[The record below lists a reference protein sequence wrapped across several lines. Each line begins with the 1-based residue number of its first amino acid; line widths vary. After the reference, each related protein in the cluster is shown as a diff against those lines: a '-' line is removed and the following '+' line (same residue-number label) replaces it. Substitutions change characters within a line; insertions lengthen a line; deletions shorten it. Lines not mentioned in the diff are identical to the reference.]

1 MTEHEH
7 PADPT
12 AYPAYPAPGAEA
24 FPAYPAPG
32 AAAYPVYPAPGPA
45 AHPAPGPAGDPGDPR
60 YTAHPGYPGASGP
73 GQSVVAPTNV
83 SAIVLLVI
91 SILAII
97 ASGIIGPP
105 SAVLAALAL
114 KRNVADPARSARQA
128 TIGWIVLSVNTVV
141 GLFAIAGL
149 FWWLAHR

>member
-32 AAAYPVYPAPGPA
+32 AAAYPAYPAPGPA
-45 AHPAPGPAGDPGDPR
+45 AYQGYPGYP
-60 YTAHPGYPGASGP
+60 AHPGYPGASGP

-83 SAIVLLVI
+83 SAIILLVI

-97 ASGIIGPP
+97 ATGIIGPP

-128 TIGWIVLSVNTVV
+128 TIGWIVLAVNTVV

-149 FWWLAHR
+149 FWWLANR